1 MKNYLIIGGSSG
13 IGESIV
19 KKLSEAE
26 DANIISTYFSTPVEG
41 NEKVRFFHYNA
52 EVDNLAYQDLPDEIH
67 GFVYCPGAIT
77 LKPFK
82 RLTEEGVIEDFKL
95 QVVGAMNAIQ
105 AILPNL
111 LAAQSASI
119 VLFSTVA
126 VQQGFNF
133 HAQVAMSK
141 GALEGLTRSLA
152 AEFAPSIRVNCIAP
166 SLTDTPLSERL
177 LNSEEKRKANAE
189 RHPMKAIGSP
199 EDSADLAVFLLSE
212 KTKWMTGQIIHMDGG
227 MSSIKM

>member
-13 IGESIV
+13 IGASIV
-19 KKLSEAE
+19 EKLAE
-26 DANIISTYFSTPVEG
+26 IPANSVISTYFSNVKEDEE
-41 NEKVRFFHYNA
+41 NVKFFHYNA
-52 EVDNLAYQDLPDEIH
+52 EMDNLAYHELPEEIH
-67 GFVYCPGAIT
+67 GFVYCPGAIM

-82 RLTEEGVIEDFKL
+82 RLTEQSVVDDFKL

-111 LAAQSASI
+111 TAAKNASI

-141 GALEGLTRSLA
+141 GAIEGLTRSLA
-152 AEFAPSIRVNCIAP
+152 AEFAPAIRVNCIAP

-177 LNSEEKRKANAE
+177 LNSDEKRKANAD
-189 RHPMKAIGSP
+189 RHPMKQIGTAD
-199 EDSADLAVFLLSE
+199 DSAELAVFLLSE
-212 KTKWMTGQIIHMDGG
+212 KSKWMTGQIIHIDGG

>member
-1 MKNYLIIGGSSG
+1 MKNYLVIGGSSG
-13 IGESIV
+13 IGASIV
-19 KKLSEAE
+19 EKLSI
-26 DANIISTYFSTPVEG
+26 DSDLNITSTYFSQSMEDYSNV
-41 NEKVRFFHYNA
+41 KFFHYNA
-52 EVDNLAYQDLPDEIH
+52 EIDNLAYQELPDEIH
-67 GFVYCPGAIT
+67 GFVYCPGAIV

-82 RLTEEGVIEDFKL
+82 RLTEESVMADFRL

-111 LAAQSASI
+111 KASKNASI
-119 VLFSTVA
+119 VLFSSVA

-141 GALEGLTRSLA
+141 GAIEGLTKSLA
-152 AEFAPSIRVNCIAP
+152 AEFAPIIRVNCIAP

-177 LNSEEKRKANAE
+177 LNSEEKRKANAD
-189 RHPMKAIGSP
+189 RHPMKEIGSAS
-199 EDSADLAVFLLSE
+199 DSAELAIFLLSQ
-212 KTKWMTGQIIHMDGG
+212 KSKWMTGQIIHMDGG

>member
-1 MKNYLIIGGSSG
+1 MKNYLVIGGSSG
-13 IGESIV
+13 IGASIV
-19 KKLSEAE
+19 EKLST
-26 DANIISTYFSTPVEG
+26 DSDLNITSTYFSQSMEDYSNV
-41 NEKVRFFHYNA
+41 KFFHYNA
-52 EVDNLAYQDLPDEIH
+52 EIDNLAYQELPDEIH
-67 GFVYCPGAIT
+67 GFVYCPGAIV

-82 RLTEEGVIEDFKL
+82 RLTEESVMADFRL

-111 LAAQSASI
+111 KAAKNASI
-119 VLFSTVA
+119 VLFSSVA

-141 GALEGLTRSLA
+141 GAIEGLTKSLA
-152 AEFAPSIRVNCIAP
+152 AEFAPVIRVNCIAP

-177 LNSEEKRKANAE
+177 LNSEEKRKANAD
-189 RHPMKAIGSP
+189 RHPMKKIGSAS
-199 EDSADLAVFLLSE
+199 DSAELAIFLLSQ
-212 KTKWMTGQIIHMDGG
+212 KSKWMTGQIIHMDGG

>member
-19 KKLSEAE
+19 QKLSEYE
-26 DANIISTYFSTPVEG
+26 NLRLTSTYYSHPVEDFS
-41 NEKVRFFHYNA
+41 NVRFFHYNA
-52 EVDNLAYQDLPDEIH
+52 EMDNLTDHDLPDEIH

-82 RLTEEGVIEDFKL
+82 RLTEQSVISDFKL

-111 LAAQSASI
+111 LAAKEASI

-126 VQQGFNF
+126 VQHGFNF

-141 GALEGLTRSLA
+141 GAIEGLTRSLA
-152 AEFAPSIRVNCIAP
+152 AEFAPGIRVNCIAP
-166 SLTDTPLSERL
+166 SLTDTALTERL
-177 LNSEEKRKANAE
+177 LNSEEKRKVNAD
-189 RHPMKAIGSP
+189 RHPMKAIGKA
-199 EDSADLAVFLLSE
+199 EDSAELAIFLLGE
-212 KTKWMTGQIIHMDGG
+212 KSKWMTGQIIHMDGG

>member
-1 MKNYLIIGGSSG
+1 M
-13 IGESIV
+13 
-19 KKLSEAE
+19 KKLSQEE
-26 DANIISTYFSTPVEG
+26 DANIISTYFSTPAET
-41 NEKVRFFHYNA
+41 NDKVKFFHYNA
-52 EVDNLAYQDLPDEIH
+52 EVDSLAHQDLPDEIH
-67 GFVYCPGAIT
+67 GFVYCPGAII

-82 RLTEEGVIEDFKL
+82 RLTEKAVMEDFRL

-105 AILPNL
+105 AVLPKL
-111 LAAQSASI
+111 LASKSASI

-141 GALEGLTRSLA
+141 GAIEGLTRSLA
-152 AEFAPSIRVNCIAP
+152 AEFAPTIRVNCIAP